1 MTACLVHGAGRP
13 RFAAHL
19 VQLALTA
26 EADATWSDIRLQ
38 WEHDV
43 VGVSRAGSL
52 LSPNVGKRPLCATM
66 HAVLSVYDPAT
77 MLGNR
82 SIWSLLDTMVA
93 SFRLHGCAEVV
104 VHGGIEEA
112 MAMDLVHAGVASLS
126 MPLRKRKPT
135 FTLTEPAAA
144 TALAWVL
151 GQLHSHRP
159 TRHML
164 DQRPA
169 LDDASAAG
177 ARQADDGDVKAP
189 HSTCGGVAC
198 VVEPAMK
205 RRRLRYRC
213 SESRCVWCY
222 KVPLLR
228 LDPLFL
234 LTVLWY
240 AAGKDNGEDGDHT
253 APVSLP
259 AMSGSTRSAT
269 TVAGSKSEHE

>member
-26 EADATWSDIRLQ
+26 EADATWSDIRRAWQ
-38 WEHDV
+38 CSV
-43 VGVSRAGSL
+43 VGVSRDGSR
-52 LSPNVGKRPLCATM
+52 LSPNVGTRPLCHTM
-66 HAVLSVYDPAT
+66 LAALSAYDPAT
-77 MLGNR
+77 MLGDR
-82 SIWSLLDTMVA
+82 SIWWSLLDTLVA
-93 SFRLHGCAEVV
+93 SFWVHGCAEVV
-104 VHGGIEEA
+104 MNDGIEEA
-112 MAMDLVHAGVASLS
+112 MTMDLVDAGVASLS
-126 MPLRKRKPT
+126 MSGGVCT
-135 FTLTEPAAA
+135 FQLTEPAAA
-144 TALAWVL
+144 TALAWAL
-151 GQLHSHRP
+151 KTLASFHP
-159 TRHML
+159 TWHML

>member
-13 RFAAHL
+13 GFAARL
-19 VQLALTA
+19 VELALNA

-144 TALAWVL
+144 TALAWVR

-177 ARQADDGDVKAP
+177 ARQADVGDVKAP
-189 HSTCGGVAC
+189 HATCGGGAC

-213 SESRCVWCY
+213 LTPCVC
-222 KVPLLR
+222 VLLLR
-228 LDPLFL
+228 VLYTVVATAP
-234 LTVLWY
+234 TVLTHNL
-240 AAGKDNGEDGDHT
+240 GMQQITLHLCRC
-253 APVSLP
+253 LP
-259 AMSGSTRSAT
+259 
-269 TVAGSKSEHE
+269 